1 MTARED
7 TVLKI
12 ISGENYT
19 PCGLAEKLGARVVL
33 ESSSYMK
40 GKSRH
45 SLLMIDEA
53 FRLIQN
59 NDVITLEKKDSPP
72 LVLQIDGDILDAS
85 SYFASQHKA
94 LEFPFPAG
102 GIGFLAFEFVKN
114 CDKVKFRLRNG
125 EEGKADAAFPDAALL
140 FGHVFL
146 VFDHYTDLIYLL
158 GINYEG
164 HEIDLPGRIEAVE
177 KRIRDMDF
185 NYLVERNEKYE
196 CSVVYNPG
204 PEKFMDS
211 VLKVKEEI
219 RIGNLLQCV
228 ISRKMKIRT
237 DMPAFRAYKKLR
249 SATPSP
255 YMFFLDFTDF
265 QLFGS
270 SPEVHLLVTDGKA
283 VMRPIAGTRRRGKT
297 TDEDLLLEKEL
308 LEDDKEGAEHLML
321 VDLARNDL
329 GRVCRA
335 GSVRVTEARVIERY
349 SHVMHIVSQV
359 EGDLDNNGKI
369 DAGATG
375 FLKDPGQVQSPA
387 VLRSLQALRAGFPAG
402 TVSGAPKLK
411 AIEILDRLEDEGRG
425 FYAGI
430 VGYFE
435 PGGNL
440 NTCINIRSGMKK
452 GNIMTLQSGAGIV
465 ADSVPER
472 EYEETC
478 EKMRSIAKVIGL
490 EV

>member
-1 MTARED
+1 MPARED

-33 ESSSYMK
+33 ESASYMK

-45 SLLMIDEA
+45 SLLLIDEA
-53 FRLIQN
+53 FRLVQKDEGISIVKAN
-59 NDVITLEKKDSPP
+59 SASEKDTVSMPEFR
-72 LVLQIDGDILDAS
+72 DILDAAG
-85 SYFASQHKA
+85 YFAKQHAA

-102 GIGFLAFEFVKN
+102 GIGYLSYEFVKN
-114 CDKVKFRLRNG
+114 CDKVKFRSRSG
-125 EEGKADAAFPDAALL
+125 EKTILPEIPEASLL

-146 VFDHYTDLIYLL
+146 IFDHYTDLIYLL
-158 GINYEG
+158 GINYE
-164 HEIDLPGRIEAVE
+164 EAVIDLASRIAGVE
-177 KRIRDMDF
+177 KRIKDLDF
-185 NYLVERNEKYE
+185 NYLVDRDEKYE
-196 CSVVYNPG
+196 CSVVYNPSA
-204 PEKFMDS
+204 EEFMDN
-211 VLKVKEEI
+211 VVKIKDEI
-219 RIGNLLQCV
+219 KKGNLLQCV
-228 ISRKMKIRT
+228 VSRKLGIKT
-237 DMPAFRAYKKLR
+237 DMPPFKAYKKLK
-249 SATPSP
+249 SASPSP
-255 YMFFLDFTDF
+255 YMFFLDFSDF

-270 SPEVHLLVTDGKA
+270 SPEVHLLVNEDKA
-283 VMRPIAGTRRRGKT
+283 TMRPIAGTRRRGR
-297 TDEDLLLEKEL
+297 DPEEDTALEKEL
-308 LEDDKEGAEHLML
+308 LEDEKEGCEHLML

-335 GSVRVTEARVIERY
+335 GSVKVAESRTIERY

-359 EGDLDNNGKI
+359 EGELGEGVT
-369 DAGATG
+369 GA
-375 FLKDPGQVQSPA
+375 L
-387 VLRSLQALRAGFPAG
+387 ALRATFPAG

-411 AIEILDRLEDEGRG
+411 AIEIIDRLEKEKRG

-440 NTCINIRSGMKK
+440 NSCINIRSGMKA
-452 GNIMTLQSGAGIV
+452 GDILTLQSGAGIV

-478 EKMRSIAKVIGL
+478 EKMRAIAKVLGL